1 MNGRVAHAS
10 DCQEGSMK
18 GSRSEI
24 SPTRPEHLIWIS
36 REVNVT
42 LSAPL
47 RHARPRIHSRICPRI
62 RFAPLS
68 PLRQWLNN
76 IEIQSPEVARKI
88 CQTIP
93 SHCPFERT
101 IRFLGYTILYIPPLC
116 KLNPLYPEL
125 VALRFRALCYLADE
139 CGEDVSLYC

>member
-1 MNGRVAHAS
+1 
-10 DCQEGSMK
+10 MK
-18 GSRSEI
+18 GSRYDI
-24 SPTRPEHLIWIS
+24 SPARPDQLIWIS
-36 REVNVT
+36 QEVNIN

-47 RHARPRIHSRICPRI
+47 RRSRPRI
-62 RFAPLS
+62 RFVPLK
-68 PLRQWLNN
+68 PLRQWLDG
-76 IEIQSPEVARKI
+76 IQIQSPEAARKI

-101 IRFLGYTILYIPPLC
+101 IKLFGHTILYIPPLC
-116 KLNPLYPEL
+116 KLNPLYEEL